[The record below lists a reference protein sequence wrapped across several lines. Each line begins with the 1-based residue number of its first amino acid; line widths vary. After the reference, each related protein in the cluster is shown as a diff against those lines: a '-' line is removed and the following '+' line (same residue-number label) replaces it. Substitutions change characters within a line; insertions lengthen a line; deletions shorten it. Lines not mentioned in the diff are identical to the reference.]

1 MKNKRLNIVYVCR
14 EFGPVTGG
22 GIGTYIYNACM
33 AMVDRGHG
41 VFLLTDCFHDGNM
54 ELLPE
59 GIQLIAPLATRTNRV
74 GSFVSPHHEYSY
86 RVYDT
91 LKELGGKEQL
101 DVVEFAEFGV
111 EGFAA
116 IRGKRLLGD
125 FAATKLVVKLHT
137 PSSLLYQI
145 NEDRRLHVD
154 SLCDYTMEDYC
165 VTHADMVTSPSLS
178 LGEYFAQRVGRKDI
192 RQCPYPM
199 ELPAEGEGRCFTD
212 QQVRRVRL
220 IGSIQVRKGI
230 DTFIRAAVKVLQQDD
245 TFLFEIWGA
254 DRNALLFGK
263 TYSDIAARLIPKE
276 LQDKIVFCGGVP
288 YSEIPALFNDSC
300 FCVYPSRWENWANVC
315 LEAMSY
321 GCVVLA
327 SKNGGMSEMIE
338 HGKSGFVVDPLDPDE
353 IAETIL
359 NHYTRSAL
367 LEQISHR
374 AVLRSR
380 EICSPQRAAEVM
392 EGNYRLDVLKKEPAE
407 LRNDT
412 PLVSVIIPYYNQP
425 HYLQE
430 AVASV
435 AASDYPNIEIV
446 VVNDGSSTVEAREAY
461 EALSGVVKVSKENGG
476 LSSARNAG
484 IEAAKGE
491 FVLPLDADDL
501 IENDYI
507 RKGVEALQ
515 NNPELGY
522 VSCHAQNF
530 GEINNAY
537 IPIGYVPEL
546 MPYINTHGKCSNVY
560 RKSLF
565 AEYGGYDEVMTS
577 YEDWDYLL
585 TLHDNGVEGDVLP
598 AEMFRYRRHY
608 DSMVYVTANRQRT
621 DLIQYM
627 MIKHEQAL
635 APYAAKM
642 AIMLARLWKEAEMK
656 SEFAEL
662 QLRNAFLKPKRLD
675 DLQFLHTTRFQA
687 YAHGDEEASVFFDY
701 PRNQWQ
707 SIRLNLPFEGEDVGY
722 RVDPANSSGTILIKE
737 LVIREKKFGRAL
749 FKASSKEGFD
759 QCISGGKQGHDIIE
773 DVLVVTAHDDDP
785 QLFLPKLPNVASMYL
800 DVTIYWCDAHDCN
813 VQEIIRSLRNNRIKR
828 GVKRIAAR
836 FFGTC

>member
-33 AMVDRGHG
+33 AMAARGHG
-41 VFLLTDCFHDGNM
+41 VFLLTDCFHEGNL

-59 GIQLIAPLATRTNRV
+59 GIQLVAPLATRNNRT

-91 LKELGGKEQL
+91 LKEFASKEHL

-111 EGFAA
+111 EGFAS

-165 VTHADMVTSPSLS
+165 VTYADMVTSPSLS
-178 LGEYFAQRVGRKDI
+178 LGQYFEKRVGRQDI
-192 RQCPYPM
+192 LQCPYPM
-199 ELPAEGEGRCFTD
+199 ELPSKGKARRFTEK
-212 QQVRRVRL
+212 QVRRVRL

-230 DTFIRAAVKVLQQDD
+230 DTFIKAAVKVLRHDAD
-245 TFLFEIWGA
+245 FLFEIWGA

-263 TYSDIAARLIPKE
+263 KYSDITRRLIPDD
-276 LQDKIVFCGGVP
+276 LQEKIVFAGEVP

-338 HGKSGFVVDPLDPDE
+338 HGKSGFVIDPLDPDD

-359 NHYTRSAL
+359 GHYKKNTL
-367 LEQISHR
+367 LEEISHC
-374 AVLRSR
+374 AVLRSS
-380 EICSPQRAAEVM
+380 EICNPQSAAEAI
-392 EGNYRLDVLKKEPAE
+392 ENNYRHDFPQKEEQKVGA
-407 LRNDT
+407 DT

-425 HYLQE
+425 QYLGE
-430 AVASV
+430 TVASV
-435 AASDYPNIEIV
+435 VASDYPNIEIV
-446 VVNDGSSTVEAREAY
+446 VVNDGSSTVEAREVFA
-461 EALSGVVKVSKENGG
+461 ALSGVVKVSKENGG

-501 IENDYI
+501 VERDYI
-507 RKGVEALQ
+507 RKGVEALR

-537 IPIGYVPEL
+537 IPVGYVPEL
-546 MPYINTHGKCSNVY
+546 MPYINTHGKCSNLY

-565 AEYGGYDEVMTS
+565 AQYGGYDEVMTS

-585 TLHDNGVEGDVLP
+585 TLHEYGVEGDVLP
-598 AEMFRYRRHY
+598 DEMFRYRRHY

-627 MIKHEQAL
+627 MIKHETAL
-635 APYAAKM
+635 APHAAKM
-642 AIMLARLWKEAEMK
+642 AIMLARLWKETEMK
-656 SEFAEL
+656 AESLEL
-662 QLRNAFLKPKRLD
+662 QLQNAYLRPARIGSLQPGAGSRL
-675 DLQFLHTTRFQA
+675 QV
-687 YAHGDEEASVFFDY
+687 YAHGGEVNSVFVDY
-701 PRNQWQ
+701 PEQQWVDL
-707 SIRLNLPFEGEDVGY
+707 RLNLPFEGDEVAY
-722 RVDPANSSGTILIKE
+722 RFDPANSHGTLVIQDI
-737 LVIREKKFGRAL
+737 VIREKKFGRAL
-749 FKASSKEGFD
+749 FKASSANGFSRCAIEG
-759 QCISGGKQGHDIIE
+759 
-773 DVLVVTAHDDDP
+773 DVEYKMQKGFLVMEARDDDP
-785 QLFLPKLPNVASMYL
+785 QILLPRLPNAASLLM
-800 DVTIYWCDAHDCN
+800 DVRLYYTSESGCDVPA
-813 VQEIIRSLRNNRIKR
+813 IIDLFSRNRLRGTLRK
-828 GVKRIAAR
+828 IASR